1 MVKVKICGLTNLAD
15 YNAAIR
21 LGADY
26 TGFIFYPQSPRAL
39 SSEKAAKIIRQGMQG
54 SHQKIGVFVNDSIER
69 IRSVYEE
76 AGLDIV
82 QLHGDESPHFCRELG
97 LPYWKAIRIQ
107 DEHSLN
113 LIQRHNC
120 RFFLLD
126 TFKKNTYGGTGIMFD
141 LNIGTKAIQTG
152 KKIIISGGV
161 SASNINRVITLN
173 PFAVD
178 VNSSIEDKPGRK
190 NPKKMEEFFNKIKN
204 LQEEHHVS

>member
-15 YNAAIR
+15 YNAAIH

-26 TGFIFYPQSPRAL
+26 TGFIFYPQSPRSL
-39 SSEKAAKIIRQGMQG
+39 SSEKAAKIIRQGIQG

-69 IRSVYEE
+69 IRSVYKDV
-76 AGLDIV
+76 GLDIV
-82 QLHGDESPHFCRELG
+82 QLHGDENPYFCQQLE

-107 DEHSLN
+107 DEHSLK

-126 TFKKNTYGGTGIMFD
+126 TFKKNTYGGTGTMFD
-141 LNIGTKAIQTG
+141 LNIGIKAIQTG
-152 KKIIISGGV
+152 KKIILAGGV
-161 SASNINRVITLN
+161 STANINRVITLN

-178 VNSSIEDKPGRK
+178 VNSSIEDKPGKK
-190 NPKKMEEFFNKIKN
+190 NSKKMKEFFNKIKK
-204 LQEEHHVS
+204 LRKEHHVL

>member
-15 YNAAIR
+15 YNSAVH

-26 TGFIFYPQSPRAL
+26 TGFIFYPQSPRSL
-39 SSEKAAKIIRQGMQG
+39 SSEEAVEIIRHGIKG
-54 SHQKIGVFVNDSIER
+54 SHKKIGVFVNDSIEK
-69 IRSVYEE
+69 IRSVYKEV
-76 AGLDIV
+76 GLDIV
-82 QLHGDESPHFCRELG
+82 QLHGDETPDYCQQLG

-126 TFKKNTYGGTGIMFD
+126 TFKKNTYGGTGTIFD

-152 KKIIISGGV
+152 KKIIIAGGV
-161 SASNINRVITLN
+161 SATNINRVIKLN

-178 VNSSIEDKPGRK
+178 VNSSIEDKPGKK
-190 NPKKMEEFFNKIKN
+190 NLNKMKIFFDKFKM
-204 LQEEHHVS
+204 LQEENYVK